1 MTSVIVV
8 PKEVVT
14 VQYINVVQ
22 INVVGVNLGVS
33 ATINVTLFGPS
44 GQSVVKSDQIMITGD
59 DYKKWA
65 DNDDYVIDYV
75 LKYYDL
81 TPSP

>member
-22 INVVGVNLGVS
+22 INVINVNLGS
-33 ATINVTLFGPS
+33 DATINTTLFGPS
-44 GQSVVKSDQIMITGD
+44 GQGVIKTDQIRMSGE
-59 DYKKWA
+59 DYLKWA
-65 DNDDYVIDYV
+65 ANDDYVIEFV
-75 LKYYDL
+75 LNYYGL
-81 TPSP
+81 TKSP